1 MEELNKKLDQIDKR
15 LESIETQLET
25 LTQFAPFVDTLSKS
39 SVVKTV
45 NYVNELINYVNPK
58 NVIKDE

>member
-15 LESIETQLET
+15 LESIEQKLDT
-25 LTQFAPFVDTLSKS
+25 LTQFAPFVESLSKS

-45 NYVNELINYVNPK
+45 NYVNGLISYK
-58 NVIKDE
+58 NTIEDKK